1 MESRKSA
8 FDAPQRLLFAPPTAA
23 MAGKA
28 PSFQGMKPPPGYVAG
43 LGRGAT
49 GFTTRSDI
57 GPGAPAPPM
66 GAQATLG
73 DAASGSRA
81 AMARGFGR
89 GRGAPGASAPP
100 VDDEPDQQPAQFDAF
115 QGGDAGI
122 FAARKGEYDD
132 DDREADEIW
141 ASVDDHMDSRRRDQ
155 REARLKAELE
165 KYRKENPKITEQF
178 ADAKRKL
185 QEVSY
190 EEWDAIPDIG
200 DYSIKK
206 KKGGREF
213 APAPDT
219 LLQKAMAERET
230 SAYDDGANGS
240 MSDATAGNSSSGG
253 VRNDLTAVGE
263 GRSSVLGLKLDAMG
277 DSVAGQTVVDPKGYL
292 TSLSSVKVS
301 STSEISDVK
310 KARLLL
316 KSVISTNPKHA
327 PGWIAAAR
335 LEELAGKISAARS
348 FAQRGCDACPTSA
361 DAWLENARLNPPD
374 VARAVLARAVVALPD
389 DVELWI
395 HAAQLEDDDVRKR
408 RVLRKALER
417 CPNSVRL
424 WKAVVDLSEE
434 DDAKIL
440 LARAVECCPQ
450 HVDLWLAL
458 ARLETREN
466 ARVVLNKARETLPAE
481 PQIWIAAAELEEA
494 HLDPPPHLSSAT
506 EGTDLA
512 GADILAS
519 FSERSNI
526 VHKIIERAIK
536 SLRNKGVSVDR
547 EYWLREAETAE
558 KAGSPLTC
566 RAIVFATAGAGVDEL
581 DRKRTWKADAAEA
594 LARGSV
600 ETARSIYEVA
610 VETFP
615 GKKSLWVLY
624 AKLEGDSGNDLKMD
638 AVLKRAVKRCPR
650 AVVLWL
656 MAAKELWRRG
666 DVSGA
671 RAVLEESFAANP
683 ESEDIWLAAFK
694 LEFESRQIDR
704 ARALLLK
711 AREKGAESSTP
722 SSGSLKSAGE
732 RVFLK
737 SAVVEREAG
746 DVSAERALITEGL
759 ERHGNVSWK
768 LWLMLGQLER
778 RVGAFDA
785 ARDAYAKGTR
795 RVPECAFLWIELA
808 ALETSLGFHHKARAV
823 LEQARLRQSAF
834 GNTESGTETHG
845 TGVSAVRNGGNTNG
859 ISHKERLWLASI
871 RRERGDAF
879 CFSAPFF
886 CDELFRLKALFENGN
901 AGGVSVPVS
910 STKAP
915 SFGRFGDTTVPS
927 QGDTIDATQKEKEK
941 TKFDRDACLSAS
953 DALAA
958 LAIRECPFS
967 GALWADRVLSA
978 SRPQRK
984 SRSVDALKRCGDD
997 AHVVAAV
1004 ARLFW
1009 LDRKLDKAR
1018 SWFHR
1023 ATTLDSSDGDLWGW
1037 FYAFEKRHGDDTKR
1051 KDVKMKCV
1059 AAAPRRGDFWCAA
1072 RKDPKRWHDPIES
1085 VLERVAELVPGGEDR

>member
-1 MESRKSA
+1 
-8 FDAPQRLLFAPPTAA
+8 

-89 GRGAPGASAPP
+89 GRGAPGASAPV

-185 QEVSY
+185 SEVSY

-230 SAYDDGANGS
+230 SAYDDDAGP
-240 MSDATAGNSSSGG
+240 MSDATAG
-253 VRNDLTAVGE
+253 NDLTAVGE

-335 LEELAGKISAARS
+335 LEELAGKIAAARS

-374 VARAVLARAVVALPD
+374 VARAVLARAVVALPNN
-389 DVELWI
+389 VELWMR
-395 HAAQLEDDDVRKR
+395 AAQLEDDDVRKR

-417 CPNSVRL
+417 VPTSVRL
-424 WKAVVDLSEE
+424 WKAVVDLSQE

-494 HLDPPPHLSSAT
+494 HLDPLEASLAT
-506 EGTDLA
+506 EGTEA
-512 GADILAS
+512 SAADSSSAPV
-519 FSERSNI
+519 RDTI

-566 RAIVFATAGAGVDEL
+566 RAIVRATAGAGVDDA

-610 VETFP
+610 VDAFP

-624 AKLEGDSGNDLKMD
+624 ARLEGDSGNEAKMD
-638 AVLKRAVKRCPR
+638 VVLKRAVKRCPR
-650 AVVLWL
+650 AIVLWL
-656 MAAKELWRRG
+656 MAAKALWRRG

-683 ESEDIWLAAFK
+683 DSEDIWLAAFK
-694 LEFESRQIDR
+694 LEFESRQIER
-704 ARALLLK
+704 ARALLAK
-711 AREKGAESSTP
+711 AREKAAESTTL
-722 SSGSLKSAGE
+722 SGGAGE
-732 RVFLK
+732 RVYLK

-746 DVSAERALITEGL
+746 DVDAERALITEGL
-759 ERHGNVSWK
+759 ERHGSSSWK

-778 RVGAFDA
+778 RVGKTDA
-785 ARDAYAKGTR
+785 ARDAYARGTR
-795 RVPECAFLWIELA
+795 RRPECAFLWIELA
-808 ALETSLGFHHKARAV
+808 ALETAIGNHHKARAV
-823 LEQARLRQSAF
+823 LEQARLRQTTLVA
-834 GNTESGTETHG
+834 ET
-845 TGVSAVRNGGNTNG
+845 AERNGDFTTA
-859 ISHKERLWLASI
+859 KERLWLASI

-886 CDELFRLKALFENGN
+886 CDELARLRALADETGN
-901 AGGVSVPVS
+901 PSVTVSG
-910 STKAP
+910 TKAP
-915 SFGRFGDTTVPS
+915 SFGRFGDETVR
-927 QGDTIDATQKEKEK
+927 GDACDTRT
-941 TKFDRDACLSAS
+941 FDRDASLSAS
-953 DALAA
+953 EALEALA
-958 LAIRECPFS
+958 LRECPDS
-967 GALWADRVLSA
+967 GALWAERVATA

-997 AHVVAAV
+997 ARVVAAV

-1018 SWFHR
+1018 AWFQR
-1023 ATTLDSSDGDLWGW
+1023 ATTLDPSDGDHWAS
-1037 FYAFEKRHGDDTKR
+1037 FYAFEKRHGDEKKR
-1051 KDVKMKCV
+1051 EEVKTACV

-1072 RKDPKRWHDPIES
+1072 RKDPKRWHDPIED
-1085 VLERVAELVPGGEDR
+1085 VLERVAELVPGGEER

>member
-1 MESRKSA
+1 
-8 FDAPQRLLFAPPTAA
+8 

-89 GRGAPGASAPP
+89 GRGAPAASALPA
-100 VDDEPDQQPAQFDAF
+100 DDEPDQQPAQFDAF

-155 REARLKAELE
+155 REARLKADLE

-185 QEVSY
+185 CEVSY

-230 SAYDDGANGS
+230 STYDDDAAAGSAEASGAGS
-240 MSDATAGNSSSGG
+240 GAGPG
-253 VRNDLTAVGE
+253 VSKNDLTAVGE

-292 TSLSSVKVS
+292 TSLSTLKVS
-301 STSEISDVK
+301 STAEISDVK

-316 KSVISTNPKHA
+316 KSVIGTNPKHA

-335 LEELAGKISAARS
+335 LEELAGKMQAARS
-348 FAQRGCDACPTSA
+348 FAQRGCDACPGNA
-361 DAWLENARLNPPD
+361 DVWLENARLNPPET
-374 VARAVLARAVVALPD
+374 ARAILARAVAALPTNVD
-389 DVELWI
+389 LWMR
-395 HAAQLEDDDVRKR
+395 AASLEEDDARKR

-417 CPNSVRL
+417 VPTSVRL
-424 WKAVVDLSEE
+424 WKAVVDLSPEE
-434 DDAKIL
+434 DAKIL

-450 HVDLWLAL
+450 HVDMWLAL

-481 PQIWIAAAELEEA
+481 PQIWIAAAKLEEA
-494 HLDPPPHLSSAT
+494 HGSGDADDQTSS
-506 EGTDLA
+506 LV
-512 GADILAS
+512 
-519 FSERSNI
+519 R
-526 VHKIIERAIK
+526 KIIARAVK
-536 SLRNKGVSVDR
+536 SLRANGLAVDR

-558 KAGSPLTC
+558 KGGSPLTC
-566 RAIVFATAGAGVDEL
+566 RAVVRATVGVGVEDA
-581 DRKRTWKADAAEA
+581 DRKRTWKADAAE
-594 LARGSV
+594 LSARGAT
-600 ETARSIYEVA
+600 ETARGVYEVA
-610 VETFP
+610 VEQFP

-624 AKLEGDSGNDLKMD
+624 ATLESEAGNAEKMD
-638 AVLKRAVKRCPR
+638 AVLKRAVAHCPR

-656 MAAKELWRRG
+656 MAAKALWRRG

-671 RAVLEESFAANP
+671 RAVLEEAFAANP
-683 ESEDIWLAAFK
+683 DSEEVWLAAFK
-694 LEFESRQIDR
+694 LEFESRQPER
-704 ARALLLK
+704 ARALLAK
-711 AREKGAESSTP
+711 ARERSDSERG
-722 SSGSLKSAGE
+722 AGE
-732 RVFLK
+732 RVYVK
-737 SAVVEREAG
+737 SAIVEREAG
-746 DVSAERALITEGL
+746 DVEAERALLAEGL
-759 ERHGNVSWK
+759 EKHPASHK

-778 RVGAFDA
+778 RHGRVDA

-795 RVPECAFLWIELA
+795 RCPGCAFLWIELA
-808 ALETSLGFHHKARAV
+808 ALETARGQFHRARAA
-823 LEQARLRQSAF
+823 LEQGRLRARSLPNEPNEGGSARVVDDRHF
-834 GNTESGTETHG
+834 
-845 TGVSAVRNGGNTNG
+845 VSA
-859 ISHKERLWLASI
+859 KERLWLASI
-871 RRERGDAF
+871 RAERGDAF
-879 CFSAPFF
+879 CFSAPFYGA
-886 CDELFRLKALFENGN
+886 EVRRRAE
-901 AGGVSVPVS
+901 
-910 STKAP
+910 AP
-915 SFGRFGDTTVPS
+915 LARCGRFGDETDGAVAGAGAS
-927 QGDTIDATQKEKEK
+927 NGADRAFDA
-941 TKFDRDACLSAS
+941 FDRDASSNAS
-953 DALAA
+953 EALAA
-958 LAIRECPFS
+958 MALRECPDS
-967 GALWADRVLSA
+967 GALWAERVASA

-984 SRSVDALKRCGDD
+984 SRSVDALKRCPDD
-997 AHVVAAV
+997 ARVVRAV

-1009 LDRKLDKAR
+1009 LDRKTDKAR
-1018 SWFHR
+1018 AWFER
-1023 ATTLDSSDGDLWGW
+1023 AVTLDPSDGDAWASLV
-1037 FYAFEKRHGDDTKR
+1037 AFEKSQGTAGAEARAADAR
-1051 KDVKMKCV
+1051 RRCV
-1059 AAAPRRGDFWCAA
+1059 AAAPNRGDYWCAA
-1072 RKDPKRWHDPIES
+1072 RKDPDAWHDPIERT
-1085 VLERVAELVPGGEDR
+1085 LERVAALVPGGDER

>member
-1 MESRKSA
+1 M
-8 FDAPQRLLFAPPTAA
+8 DPP
-23 MAGKA
+23 
-28 PSFQGMKPPPGYVAG
+28 
-43 LGRGAT
+43 L
-49 GFTTRSDI
+49 
-57 GPGAPAPPM
+57 
-66 GAQATLG
+66 
-73 DAASGSRA
+73 
-81 AMARGFGR
+81 
-89 GRGAPGASAPP
+89 
-100 VDDEPDQQPAQFDAF
+100 
-115 QGGDAGI
+115 
-122 FAARKGEYDD
+122 
-132 DDREADEIW
+132 
-141 ASVDDHMDSRRRDQ
+141 
-155 REARLKAELE
+155 
-165 KYRKENPKITEQF
+165 
-178 ADAKRKL
+178 
-185 QEVSY
+185 
-190 EEWDAIPDIG
+190 
-200 DYSIKK
+200 
-206 KKGGREF
+206 
-213 APAPDT
+213 
-219 LLQKAMAERET
+219 
-230 SAYDDGANGS
+230 
-240 MSDATAGNSSSGG
+240 ATA
-253 VRNDLTAVGE
+253 T
-263 GRSSVLGLKLDAMG
+263 
-277 DSVAGQTVVDPKGYL
+277 
-292 TSLSSVKVS
+292 
-301 STSEISDVK
+301 
-310 KARLLL
+310 
-316 KSVISTNPKHA
+316 
-327 PGWIAAAR
+327 
-335 LEELAGKISAARS
+335 
-348 FAQRGCDACPTSA
+348 
-361 DAWLENARLNPPD
+361 
-374 VARAVLARAVVALPD
+374 
-389 DVELWI
+389 
-395 HAAQLEDDDVRKR
+395 
-408 RVLRKALER
+408 
-417 CPNSVRL
+417 
-424 WKAVVDLSEE
+424 
-434 DDAKIL
+434 
-440 LARAVECCPQ
+440 
-450 HVDLWLAL
+450 
-458 ARLETREN
+458 
-466 ARVVLNKARETLPAE
+466 
-481 PQIWIAAAELEEA
+481 EA
-494 HLDPPPHLSSAT
+494 
-506 EGTDLA
+506 TDLA

-519 FSERSNI
+519 VSERSNI
-526 VHKIIERAIK
+526 VRKIIERAIK

-666 DVSGA
+666 DVAGA

-711 AREKGAESSTP
+711 AREKAAESNTT
-722 SSGSLKSAGE
+722 SSGVKKNGAGE
-732 RVFLK
+732 RVYLK

-795 RVPECAFLWIELA
+795 RIPQCAFLWIELA
-808 ALETSLGFHHKARAV
+808 ALETALGNHHKARAV
-823 LEQARLRQSAF
+823 LEQARLRQTAF

-845 TGVSAVRNGGNTNG
+845 TVSERNGGNTD
-859 ISHKERLWLASI
+859 ISAKERLWLASI

-886 CDELFRLKALFENGN
+886 CDELGRLKALAENGN
-901 AGGVSVPVS
+901 AGVLGPVS

-915 SFGRFGDTTVPS
+915 SFGRFGDETVPS
-927 QGDTIDATQKEKEK
+927 EGDTVNGTQKSA
-941 TKFDRDACLSAS
+941 TFDRDACLSAS

-958 LAIRECPFS
+958 SALRECPDS
-967 GALWADRVLSA
+967 GALWAERVLSA

-997 AHVVAAV
+997 AKVVAAV

-1018 SWFHR
+1018 AWFHR
-1023 ATTLDSSDGDLWGW
+1023 ATTLDSSDGDLWGS
-1037 FYAFEKRHGDDTKR
+1037 FYAFEKRHGDEEKR
-1051 KDVKMKCV
+1051 EDVKMKCV

-1072 RKDPKRWHDPIES
+1072 RKDPKRWHDPIPD
-1085 VLERVAELVPGGEDR
+1085 VLERVAELVPGGEER

>member
-1 MESRKSA
+1 VRALEVARASDDVVRRQFDEKASSLVSVPSRKSA

-395 HAAQLEDDDVRKR
+395 HAAQLEDDAVRKR

-417 CPNSVRL
+417 VPNSVRL

-494 HLDPPPHLSSAT
+494 HLDPPLATAT

-519 FSERSNI
+519 SMERSNI
-526 VHKIIERAIK
+526 VRKIIERAIK

-547 EYWLREAETAE
+547 EYWLKEAETAE

-624 AKLEGDSGNDLKMD
+624 AKLEGDSGHYK
-638 AVLKRAVKRCPR
+638 K
-650 AVVLWL
+650 W
-656 MAAKELWRRG
+656 
-666 DVSGA
+666 
-671 RAVLEESFAANP
+671 
-683 ESEDIWLAAFK
+683 
-694 LEFESRQIDR
+694 
-704 ARALLLK
+704 
-711 AREKGAESSTP
+711 
-722 SSGSLKSAGE
+722 
-732 RVFLK
+732 
-737 SAVVEREAG
+737 
-746 DVSAERALITEGL
+746 
-759 ERHGNVSWK
+759 
-768 LWLMLGQLER
+768 
-778 RVGAFDA
+778 
-785 ARDAYAKGTR
+785 TR
-795 RVPECAFLWIELA
+795 
-808 ALETSLGFHHKARAV
+808 
-823 LEQARLRQSAF
+823 
-834 GNTESGTETHG
+834 
-845 TGVSAVRNGGNTNG
+845 
-859 ISHKERLWLASI
+859 
-871 RRERGDAF
+871 
-879 CFSAPFF
+879 
-886 CDELFRLKALFENGN
+886 
-901 AGGVSVPVS
+901 
-910 STKAP
+910 
-915 SFGRFGDTTVPS
+915 
-927 QGDTIDATQKEKEK
+927 
-941 TKFDRDACLSAS
+941 
-953 DALAA
+953 
-958 LAIRECPFS
+958 
-967 GALWADRVLSA
+967 
-978 SRPQRK
+978 
-984 SRSVDALKRCGDD
+984 
-997 AHVVAAV
+997 
-1004 ARLFW
+1004 
-1009 LDRKLDKAR
+1009 
-1018 SWFHR
+1018 
-1023 ATTLDSSDGDLWGW
+1023 
-1037 FYAFEKRHGDDTKR
+1037 Y
-1051 KDVKMKCV
+1051 
-1059 AAAPRRGDFWCAA
+1059 
-1072 RKDPKRWHDPIES
+1072 
-1085 VLERVAELVPGGEDR
+1085 